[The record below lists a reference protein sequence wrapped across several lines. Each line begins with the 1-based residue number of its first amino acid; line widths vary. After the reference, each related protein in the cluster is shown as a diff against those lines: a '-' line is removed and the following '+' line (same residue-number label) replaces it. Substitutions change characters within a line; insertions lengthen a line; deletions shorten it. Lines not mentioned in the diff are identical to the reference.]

1 MLATQAPLGERMAL
15 FWHNHFTTQLRVIG
29 SPQLMLRQHLLFRAQ
44 ALGNYADLL
53 RSVITDPAMLA
64 YLNGR
69 NNRKGRPNENFA
81 RELLE
86 LFTLGEGHYTEADI
100 KAAARALSGW
110 TLDPVSGTAR
120 FAIPRHDDGE
130 KRFLGHAGHWGLD
143 GIVAILLQTP
153 RTAEWLVEKLWR
165 ELISP
170 EPDPVEVKRLAALFR
185 DAGYEVCP
193 LLRALLL
200 SDAFWAPAN
209 RGTLIKSPI
218 ELIVGTLRRLGLPAP
233 PGPQLVALGRQ
244 MGQDLFDPPDVKG
257 WRGQNAWIDANT
269 LLARERFV
277 NRISRDLA
285 DESAQA
291 GSAWAELDAATLTRL
306 LWPVDTGPAHLGGGP
321 SLSDAK
327 QGPPATTEAAGVRE
341 ALIAALLDPRYQLK

>member
-1 MLATQAPLGERMAL
+1 MAL

-69 NNRKGRPNENFA
+69 NNRKGRPNENLA

-120 FAIPRHDDGE
+120 FAIQRHDDGE
-130 KRFLGHAGHWGLD
+130 KRFLGHARHWGLD

-170 EPDPVEVKRLAALFR
+170 EPDPVEVKRLAALFH
-185 DAGYEVCP
+185 DAGYEVRP
-193 LLRALLL
+193 LLRALIL

-218 ELIVGTLRRLGLPAP
+218 ELIVGTLRRLDIPAP

-257 WRGQNAWIDANT
+257 WRGQNAWIDANS

-321 SLSDAK
+321 SLSDAE